1 MSAPGDPPRRPT
13 PGGSV
18 PQRATALRPTWESL
32 PAQVRH
38 TVESRLGSTVVQAR
52 SQDSG
57 FTPGLASRLLL
68 ADGRRVFVK
77 AASTE
82 MAPWIVE
89 AYRRECEVTAALP
102 AGVHAPRA
110 LWTAE
115 DGPWFV
121 AVVEDVEGHHPRRPW
136 CDDELETVL
145 AMLAENARLLMPPPH
160 GLRLPLLADEL
171 ADELAMVR
179 DLDLPWHDTCVELA
193 ERMLACPATTVV
205 HTDVRDD
212 NVLLTGSGAV
222 TVDWNFVAAGPAW
235 FDTVSLLVQ
244 AHGDGLDCDSLL
256 ARGPLTRDLDPDLV
270 DGMLA
275 LLLGY
280 LTWAAAQ
287 EHVETSPYL
296 RAHQAWHRDAT
307 WSWLSSRRGWTT
319 D

>member
-1 MSAPGDPPRRPT
+1 VTGPASPAGRPT

-18 PQRATALRPTWESL
+18 PRAATAQRPTWDSL
-32 PAQVRH
+32 PGRVRDA
-38 TVESRLGSTVVQAR
+38 VEARLGSAVVQAR

-82 MAPWIVE
+82 DAPWVVE

-102 AGVHAPRA
+102 PGVHAPRA
-110 LWTAE
+110 LWTSE
-115 DGPWFV
+115 DGSWFV
-121 AVVEDVEGHHPRRPW
+121 AVIEDVEGRHPQRPW
-136 CDDELETVL
+136 QVEELAAVL
-145 AMLAENARLLMPPPH
+145 EMLAENARVLTPPPR
-160 GLRLPLLADEL
+160 GLRVPLLADEL
-171 ADELAMVR
+171 AAELVMVR
-179 DLDLPWHDTCVELA
+179 DLELPWRDTCVDLA
-193 ERMLACPATTVV
+193 ERMLASPATTVV

-212 NVLLTGSGAV
+212 NVLLTGTGAV

-235 FDTVSLLVQ
+235 FDTVALLVQ
-244 AHGDGLDCDSLL
+244 ASGDGLDADSLL
-256 ARGPLTRDLDPDLV
+256 EHHPLTTGLDPDLV
-270 DGMLA
+270 DGVLA

-296 RAHQAWHRDAT
+296 RVHQAWYRDAT
-307 WSWLSSRRGWTT
+307 WSWLSARRGWAPG
-319 D
+319 